1 MEILKTGQR
10 NDNENN
16 ITIDKTGGSM
26 KPKYSRL
33 YYRYELNN
41 DVYQEISEFLN
52 EGIKVFW
59 FGNTSDVKRLNTDFE
74 AFSKAF
80 FLQTFCVDNLEDGKA
95 GTMQTAII
103 TDGEDI
109 DNDSYKRMILD
120 YLTEVVEAFKE
131 ISAY

>member
-41 DVYQEISEFLN
+41 DVYQEISELSRTVS
-52 EGIKVFW
+52 IQLAPQI
-59 FGNTSDVKRLNTDFE
+59 RL
-74 AFSKAF
+74 
-80 FLQTFCVDNLEDGKA
+80 LQNAD
-95 GTMQTAII
+95 Q
-103 TDGEDI
+103 
-109 DNDSYKRMILD
+109 
-120 YLTEVVEAFKE
+120 EVVDRLASD
-131 ISAY
+131 IINTIPLWRNQMVLAGSH